1 MKAMILAA
9 GLGTRLRPLTLVRPK
24 VLAPIYGTSVL
35 DFWIWRLHHAGI
47 EAVLINAYH
56 LHERVVAAV
65 HDKHWPI
72 PVQVRVEPVLLGT
85 GGGVSNVLEFFEG
98 QPFLVVNGDIICDAP
113 LADLRHQYFESES
126 PAGLLLHDYPEFN
139 NVAVTSHGRVLG
151 FGREARGLALESSDR
166 ECLAFAGIHI
176 IHPGIFDGFP
186 PGQPG
191 DILTVYRKMIEA
203 GHPPRALRIPGF
215 FWREMGS
222 LESYRNLHE
231 ELGRR
236 EGNLIPPLQTGKAV
250 WVDPGAEVSPDAR
263 LTGYVSVGRGGRV
276 MEGVALENSIL
287 WSDVEVR
294 PGSELRNCIVA
305 DGVVV
310 AGRHESAVLIGDPG

>member
-1 MKAMILAA
+1 MILAA

-85 GGGVSNVLEFFEG
+85 GGGISNVLEFFEG

-113 LADLRHQYFESES
+113 LADLRHQHFESES

-191 DILTVYRKMIEA
+191 DGV
-203 GHPPRALRIPGF
+203 PRRRRVHEGPAKGSSSTCMPASFASMQFESNFAQFRNPHRFIQTRNCSSGPGRWSSVWLILRI
-215 FWREMGS
+215 
-222 LESYRNLHE
+222 L
-231 ELGRR
+231 
-236 EGNLIPPLQTGKAV
+236 
-250 WVDPGAEVSPDAR
+250 
-263 LTGYVSVGRGGRV
+263 
-276 MEGVALENSIL
+276 
-287 WSDVEVR
+287 
-294 PGSELRNCIVA
+294 
-305 DGVVV
+305 
-310 AGRHESAVLIGDPG
+310 